1 MITPAQKKLLF
12 LSSLGGV
19 LEFYDFVIYAL
30 FSTYISQTFFPT
42 DNRVTSLLITFATFS
57 AGYLA
62 RPFGGVLFGHFGDR
76 YGRKKTFTF
85 SILLMAIATFAVALI
100 PSYNRI
106 GITAP
111 IFLTL
116 LRILQGLSVGG
127 EIPGAITYVSESMP
141 TRKGFA
147 CGIIFFSLIMGLVM
161 GSLIQAL
168 LSLFLSEQHMLTWG
182 WRLPF
187 AIGGLFGFLSYLLRR
202 TLEESALFRAIED
215 KTERFP
221 IFKVLQEQTLS
232 AFSAIFTVGL
242 GASLIV
248 LLFLFIPSYLTQVLH
263 IPENHYIWYQT
274 ANTFLFAILIAV
286 FGILSDKINH
296 RLMLFLSAIFSIL
309 LAYPIFI
316 IYVHHFSFFLVA
328 FLLSALITG
337 FAWGVIPS
345 HLTDLFPTSIRYSGV
360 AWCYNL
366 GFAIFGGL
374 APLIAMT
381 LIKKTAWVAAPMLFL
396 IFSGILAL
404 FALLIYQ
411 SKKRT
416 SRLHG

>member
-1 MITPAQKKLLF
+1 MITRAQKKLLF

-30 FSTYISQTFFPT
+30 FSTYISQTFFPV

-100 PSYNRI
+100 PSYSSI

-111 IFLTL
+111 ILLTL

-141 TRKGFA
+141 KRKGFA

-168 LSLFLSEQHMLTWG
+168 LSLFLSEQKMLTWG

-187 AIGGLFGFLSYLLRR
+187 IIGGLFGFLSYLLRR

-215 KTERFP
+215 ETERFP
-221 IFKVLQEQTLS
+221 ILKVLKLQTLS

-248 LLFLFIPSYLTQVLH
+248 LLFLFIPSYLTRVLH
-263 IPENHYIWYQT
+263 IPESHYIWYQT
-274 ANTFLFAILIAV
+274 ANTLLFAILIAV
-286 FGILSDKINH
+286 FGVVSDKVSH

-309 LAYPIFI
+309 LAYPIFA
-316 IYVHHFSFFLVA
+316 IYVNHFSFFLVA

-345 HLTDLFPTSIRYSGV
+345 HLTNLFPTSIRYSGV

-404 FALLIYQ
+404 FALFIYQ

-416 SRLHG
+416 SRLQG